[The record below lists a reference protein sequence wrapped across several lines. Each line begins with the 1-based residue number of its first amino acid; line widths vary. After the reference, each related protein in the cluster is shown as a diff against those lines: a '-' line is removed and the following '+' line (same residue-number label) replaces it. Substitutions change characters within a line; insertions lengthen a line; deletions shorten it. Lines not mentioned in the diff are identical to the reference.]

1 MLRSLTVAYRR
12 FAKVAVSSSAPTW
25 SSFIR
30 NTTTTTTTRCHRKF
44 MSKKTGG
51 GSVTVE
57 NASVVDEAIQRSSR
71 NTESDKPPAVINFVD
86 RLLSKE
92 EDKSIREPMISFIQR
107 MAKNSTSFSNF
118 REIIEFSADYKN
130 QNMSDK
136 EVDDFARAIMDECG
150 NSYYTTRRQKVYIDY
165 HITDTELTHD
175 CDLVSFANHVETL
188 ATEYWND
195 VDSNKNPRYV
205 APYFCLVQ
213 SSGMGKTKLLYE
225 YRKTYNDENVEA
237 KVILVGNVLTG
248 DDARN
253 VYDLRFGPTVPSED
267 VRGSY
272 SFVAA
277 RKKEAQRIFQRLD
290 SMVDQHDDL
299 WKNNSRFRVLLFDE
313 AQLLLE
319 EECGMNAFF
328 FRCFRLWLRKR
339 RQHKYV
345 AVFTSTSCTLTTVD
359 IASDKEIVSDEWSSS
374 VSEDKH
380 TYKPTGSTMFPHFV
394 TLTTIGCQIQA
405 KRAMTGSRNHTE
417 YDDAIVHGRPLF
429 SIMNDHGSLDVNLPY
444 ILRRMLFSA
453 GDMDGRVKWESN
465 LKAWLSILGTRVQM
479 GNTSYAVVSDL
490 VAKGY
495 ANLMHLSSDFAP
507 FNFPS
512 DPVCARLAMGMMI
525 DGWKLDNMRGKNP
538 SEWVAHLG
546 EIYSSGLCIP
556 EKGDFG
562 EVMAALYFLL
572 CGDIL
577 RHRSDE
583 NLKTFSV
590 DLQHLFALLV
600 NGGKIEEALIVPDS
614 KRPRMEEE
622 QKLSSRASV
631 TLSCVQFCRN
641 YLRSYEADWS
651 SLKDQHFLRHL
662 YASGTGFF
670 TFAGCPLINAV
681 VPLRIR
687 KGESEKYIPC
697 LLSIKSH
704 KNFAS
709 GEPQEL
715 CDLMKVQAKDA
726 NLQALCVVVVLGSSP
741 SVQWNDEPTL
751 DSDTY
756 SCLENGETVAAVVR
770 VPADDIFGMSKMYQQ
785 LASDADLRDVY
796 TSHPFI
802 RGHTGTNSPA
812 LDPKIALRV
821 SSFGSEKTRAGSL
834 LETLSMQLKMF
845 PPVEKDEGM

>member
-1 MLRSLTVAYRR
+1 MP
-12 FAKVAVSSSAPTW
+12 APTIEEIVNMKND
-25 SSFIR
+25 SVEEVE
-30 NTTTTTTTRCHRKF
+30 NTSRDNDEEKPDVGAVPSTPQEIHDSVEHTLQ
-44 MSKKTGG
+44 TGD
-51 GSVTVE
+51 SVSVA

-71 NTESDKPPAVINFVD
+71 NTDSDKPTAVINYVD
-86 RLLSKE
+86 RLLLHE
-92 EDKSIREPMISFIQR
+92 EDKSIREAMISFIQR

-150 NSYYTTRRQKVYIDY
+150 SSYYTTRRQKVYIDY

-188 ATEYWND
+188 AAEYWND
-195 VDSNKNPRYV
+195 VDSNKTPRYV

-253 VYDLRFGPTVPSED
+253 VYDLRFSPTVSRDD

-272 SFVAA
+272 SFVDT

-290 SMVDQHDDL
+290 SMVDQHDGL

-328 FRCFRLWLRKR
+328 FL
-339 RQHKYV
+339 
-345 AVFTSTSCTLTTVD
+345 
-359 IASDKEIVSDEWSSS
+359 ASD
-374 VSEDKH
+374 
-380 TYKPTGSTMFPHFV
+380 
-394 TLTTIGCQIQA
+394 L
-405 KRAMTGSRNHTE
+405 
-417 YDDAIVHGRPLF
+417 L
-429 SIMNDHGSLDVNLPY
+429 
-444 ILRRMLFSA
+444 
-453 GDMDGRVKWESN
+453 
-465 LKAWLSILGTRVQM
+465 
-479 GNTSYAVVSDL
+479 
-490 VAKGY
+490 AKGY

-512 DPVCARLAMGMMI
+512 DPVCARLAMGMMT

-715 CDLMKVQAKDA
+715 FDHMKVQAKDA

-770 VPADDIFGMSKMYQQ
+770 VPADDIFGMSSTYQQ
-785 LASDADLRDVY
+785 LASDADLRDAY
-796 TSHPFI
+796 ASHPFI
-802 RGHTGTNSPA
+802 RGLTGTNSLS
-812 LDPKIALRV
+812 LDPKIALPA
-821 SSFGSEKTRAGSL
+821 SSFGSENTQAGSL
-834 LETLSMQLKMF
+834 LETLSMHLKMF

>member
-12 FAKVAVSSSAPTW
+12 MAKVAVSSSSPTTW
-25 SSFIR
+25 SSFTI
-30 NTTTTTTTRCHRKF
+30 NTNTTTTTTRCSKKF

-51 GSVTVE
+51 DSVSVA
-57 NASVVDEAIQRSSR
+57 NASVADEAIQRSSR
-71 NTESDKPPAVINFVD
+71 NTDSDKPPAVINFVD

-92 EDKSIREPMISFIQR
+92 EDKSIREEMMSFIKR
-107 MAKNSTSFSNF
+107 EAKKSTGFSTF
-118 REIIEFSADYKN
+118 REIIEFSAACRN
-130 QNMSDK
+130 QKMSDK
-136 EVDDFARAIMDECG
+136 ELDDFTRAIMDECG
-150 NSYYTTRRQKVYIDY
+150 SSYYANRRQKVYIDY

-195 VDSNKNPRYV
+195 VDSNKTPRYV
-205 APYFCLVQ
+205 APYLCLVQ

-225 YRKTYNDENVEA
+225 YRKTYSDENVEA

-253 VYDLRFGPTVPSED
+253 VYDLRFGPTAPSED
-267 VRGSY
+267 VGGSY

-277 RKKEAQRIFQRLD
+277 RKKEVQRIFQRLD
-290 SMVDQHDDL
+290 SMVEQYDDL

-319 EECGMNAFF
+319 EEFGTDAFF
-328 FRCFRLWLRKR
+328 FRCFCLWLRKR

-345 AVFTSTSCTLTTVD
+345 AVFASTSCTMTTVD
-359 IASDKEIVSDEWSSS
+359 IASDKEIVPDEWSSS
-374 VSEDKH
+374 VLGDKH
-380 TYKPTGSTMFPHFV
+380 TYIPTGSTMFPNFV

-405 KRAMTGSRNHTE
+405 KRAITSSLNHTE

-453 GDMDGRVKWESN
+453 GNMDQLVKWESN

-479 GNTSYAVVSDL
+479 GNTSFAVASDL
-490 VAKGY
+490 VKKGY

-507 FNFPS
+507 FTFPP
-512 DPVCARLAMGMMI
+512 DPVCARLAMGMMT

-546 EIYSSGLCIP
+546 KIYSSGLCIP
-556 EKGDFG
+556 EEGDFG

-590 DLQHLFALLV
+590 DLQHLFALLM
-600 NGGKIEEALIVPDS
+600 NGGKIEEALILPDS

-631 TLSCVQFCRN
+631 TWSCVQFCRN
-641 YLRSYEADWS
+641 YLRSYETDWS
-651 SLKDQHFLRHL
+651 SLKEQHCLRHL

-697 LLSIKSH
+697 LLSIKSQ
-704 KNFAS
+704 KNFSS
-709 GEPQEL
+709 GEAQEL

-726 NLQALCVVVVLGSSP
+726 NLEALCIVVVLGSSP
-741 SVQWNDEPTL
+741 SAQWNDEPTL
-751 DSDTY
+751 DSNTY

-796 TSHPFI
+796 ASHPFI
-802 RGHTGTNSPA
+802 RGHTGTNSRA
-812 LDPKIALRV
+812 LDPKIALR
-821 SSFGSEKTRAGSL
+821 A
-834 LETLSMQLKMF
+834 
-845 PPVEKDEGM
+845 